1 MASINPHMTTRG
13 ERRYIVRFRD
23 PANRQQ
29 QKTFRRK
36 VDAERFR
43 NAVEVSKDQGTYVD
57 GRAGNVTFAVIADR
71 WLGTRSDKARSTRD
85 RDSSYLRSLI
95 LPTFGDRIIKSIRP
109 SEVETWLASMDKAPN
124 TKGRALQ
131 IVRSVFDLAR
141 RDRLIASNPAAD
153 VGPPPMKPLR
163 TGRAL
168 TDGEMNA
175 MIIAAEEVDERTA
188 VIVHLMARCGLRIG
202 EALALRRQDVD
213 LDSNTLTVATTMTR
227 EEGIRPVKGR
237 VREDEGRVI
246 PIPSDVAERLRHHF
260 NQRPIT
266 NIGGFIVTSP
276 RGGPLHYNNWRA
288 RVWVRITQR
297 IDFDVTP
304 HDLRRTAATRLF
316 LVDRWTPAEVQ
327 AFMGHLD
334 PRVTLGIYTVVA
346 SEKLP
351 RPSTLRMQII

>member
-1 MASINPHMTTRG
+1 MASISTHTTANG
-13 ERRYIVRFRD
+13 ERRYTVRFRD
-23 PANRQQ
+23 PANRKQ
-29 QKTFRRK
+29 QKTFTRK

-43 NAVEVSKDQGTYVD
+43 NAVEAAKDQGTYVD
-57 GRAGNVTFAVIADR
+57 GRAGNVAFTVIVDR
-71 WLGTRSDKARSTRD
+71 WLATRSDKARSTRD
-85 RDSSYLRSLI
+85 RNSSYLRSLI

-131 IVRSVFDLAR
+131 ILRSVFDLAR
-141 RDRLIASNPAAD
+141 RDRLIPTNPATD
-153 VGPPPMKPLR
+153 IKPPPMKPLR

-168 TDGEMNA
+168 TDDEMNT
-175 MIIAAEEVDERTA
+175 IIAGAEDVDERTA
-188 VIVHLMARCGLRIG
+188 VIIHLMARCGLRIG

-213 LDSNTLTVATTMTR
+213 LDTMTITVATTMSR
-227 EEGIRPVKGR
+227 QEGIRPVKGR
-237 VREDEGRVI
+237 VREDQGRVI
-246 PIPSDVAERLRHHF
+246 PIPSDVAERLRRHF
-260 NQRPIT
+260 NERPVSH
-266 NIGGFIVTSP
+266 IGGFIVTSP
-276 RGGPLHYNNWRA
+276 RGGPLNYNNWRS
-288 RVWVRITQR
+288 RVWTKITRQ

-351 RPSTLRMQII
+351 QPSTLTINAV

>member
-1 MASINPHMTTRG
+1 MASIRTHTTPNG
-13 ERRYIVRFRD
+13 ERRYTVRFRD

-43 NAVEVSKDQGTYVD
+43 NAVEVAKDQGTYVD
-57 GRAGNVTFAVIADR
+57 ARAGNVAFTVVVDR
-71 WLGTRSDKARSTRD
+71 WLATRADKARSTRD

-131 IVRSVFDLAR
+131 ILRSVLDLAR
-141 RDRLIASNPAAD
+141 RDRLIPTNPATD
-153 VGPPPMKPLR
+153 VKPPPMKPLR

-168 TDGEMNA
+168 TDVEMNA
-175 MIIAAEEVDERTA
+175 IIATAEDVDERTA
-188 VIVHLMARCGLRIG
+188 VIIHLMARCGLRIG

-213 LDSNTLTVATTMTR
+213 LDAMTITVATTMSR
-227 EEGIRPVKGR
+227 QEGIRPVKGR
-237 VREDEGRVI
+237 VREDQGRAI
-246 PIPSDVAERLRHHF
+246 PIPSDVGERLRRHF
-260 NQRPIT
+260 NERPVSH
-266 NIGGFIVTSP
+266 IGGFIVTSP
-276 RGGPLHYNNWRA
+276 RGGPLDYNNWRS
-288 RVWVRITQR
+288 RVWTKITRRIG
-297 IDFDVTP
+297 FNATP

-351 RPSTLRMQII
+351 QPSTLITNVI